1 MDFKDL
7 KKKVDTALRDVLNKS
22 TFNDIGAMT
31 AQQIKTRTRLGKG
44 VEQSEGSFSALKP
57 LSPATQ
63 NIRADKKKAGKLSPL
78 TTPKKSNLTETGE
91 LLDAIKYESKD
102 TEVRIYIEGSKN
114 QKKAIDQ
121 VSQGRKFMNLSKT
134 EVREIIKYLQKKIE
148 DSFNKG

>member
-7 KKKVDTALRDVLNKS
+7 KKKVDTALREVLSKE
-22 TFNDIGAMT
+22 TFDDIGALT
-31 AQQIKTRTRLGKG
+31 SEQIKTRTRLGKG
-44 VEQSEGSFSALKP
+44 VEQNEAGFTPLKP

-63 NIRADKKKAGKLSPL
+63 NIRQAKKKAGKLSGL

-91 LLDAIKYESKD
+91 LLDSIKYESKA
-102 TEVRIYIEGSKN
+102 TEVRIYIEGSNN

-121 VSQGRKFMNLSKT
+121 VGQGRKFMNLSKT
-134 EVREIIKYLQKKIE
+134 EIREVIKYLQKKIE